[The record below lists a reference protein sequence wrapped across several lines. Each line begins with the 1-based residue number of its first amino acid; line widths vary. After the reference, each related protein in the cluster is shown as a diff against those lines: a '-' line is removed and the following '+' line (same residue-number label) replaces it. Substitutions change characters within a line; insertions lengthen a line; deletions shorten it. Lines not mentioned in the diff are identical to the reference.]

1 MSGRFELL
9 RTSAEEKLSRI
20 AVPTVKDENYRFTS
34 LKDVTWNRVARAVA
48 ELREI
53 PDSLSARTSS
63 EAACAIVRSGS
74 PELKLSRMTSVLKPR
89 GVTIESWTQA
99 ASRSDVWSE
108 QELVPETLESDL
120 FAQLC
125 LARAT
130 TGVVIRIP
138 QDTVVDLPLRA
149 LHWFDEASDA
159 FFSRTL
165 IWVGERSQVRVV
177 DEFSGDGTGSS
188 PFAGHLLQV
197 FAGRDSRVE
206 VASLQGYSPAT
217 QFFSRQMFNLR
228 AGAEVKWVSCQGG
241 GRKCQS
247 RTDVL
252 FEEEGARM
260 KILGGARAREE
271 QHFDFWVNLRHKAGK
286 TSSQCDYFTVAS
298 DRGRAIFNG
307 NIEIEPGCSQTEAFQ
322 KNRNLLLGGQ
332 AAVETFPKLIIAN
345 DDVKCAHGATVS
357 AIHPEQLYYLQARGI
372 PLAEAEQM
380 IVSGFT
386 LPVAEALPTEDLR
399 GRAVRIFE
407 GRSAQKW
414 LH

>member
-1 MSGRFELL
+1 MNGRFELL

-34 LKDVTWNRVARAVA
+34 LKDVQWNRVARAVP

-53 PDSLSARTSS
+53 PETLGARTSS
-63 EAACAIVRSGS
+63 EAACAVVRSGS

-89 GVTIESWTQA
+89 GVTIESWAQA
-99 ASRSDVWSE
+99 AARSDVWSE
-108 QELVPETLESDL
+108 QELVPQSLERDL

-130 TGVVIRIP
+130 TGVVIRVP
-138 QDTVVDLPLRA
+138 QDTVVDLPMRA

-165 IWVGERSQVRVV
+165 IWVGERSQVRLV
-177 DEFSGDGTGSS
+177 DEFGGDGTGSA

-197 FAGRDSRVE
+197 FAGRDARIE
-206 VASLQGYSPAT
+206 VASLQGYSPRT
-217 QFFSRQMFNLR
+217 QFFSRQMFSLR
-228 AGAEVKWVSCQGG
+228 AGSEVNWVSCQGG
-241 GRKCQS
+241 GLKSQS
-247 RTDVL
+247 RTDVH
-252 FEEEGARM
+252 FEEEGGRM
-260 KILGGARAREE
+260 KILGGARARDE
-271 QHFDFWVNLRHKAGK
+271 QHFDFWVNLRHQAGR
-286 TSSQCDYFTVAS
+286 TQSQCDYFTVAS
-298 DRGRAIFNG
+298 DRSRVVFNG
-307 NIEIEPGCSQTEAFQ
+307 NVEIDPGCSQTEAFQ
-322 KNRNLLLGGQ
+322 KNRNLVLSGQ
-332 AAVETFPKLIIAN
+332 AAIETFPKLVIAN

-357 AIHPEQLYYLQARGI
+357 AIEPEQLYYLQARGI
-372 PLAEAEQM
+372 PPIEAEQM

-386 LPVAEALPTEDLR
+386 QPVADALSSEDLR
-399 GRAVRIFE
+399 ARAIRIFE